1 MVRTFGGAGIKRLLS
16 LVTSIRFQV
25 VFFLTLFIVIGALV
39 FRYVASTQSKAT
51 LESERTEKLRDI
63 ASTLPNDFESKLDAV
78 INQYLRISGDNPSSK
93 SLIDYLSVRLPSPI
107 DAFVK
112 EKLGAYKSSAF
123 GFLDIDSQKSSVIA
137 LGNNYKN
144 SWYPRLIS
152 LSLVFPSD
160 TKWTDEMLPGIKPYI
175 TIEPVKQG
183 DKTITVAKT
192 NSDAWK
198 PPLAIAM
205 SAQSFEQIDSD
216 LAKIEQS
223 IGNSVLLTLAVGISL
238 AILLGISITSRL
250 VRLKK
255 GISNLSID
263 LSNPVPVVGGE
274 LGEIAIAT
282 NTLAQD
288 LIKSKS
294 RSEKVLDSVSTA
306 IVVIDSNLR
315 IIQSNPSALVFS
327 KNQKTLIGS
336 DISSLGEVGE
346 AVEQEI
352 VNTITKG
359 SVWNSGSIKVKTHD
373 ATRFVNVRIIPV
385 KLGGSSEAVV
395 AIQDVTES
403 VVNTLESER
412 EASLA
417 RLGLFTMGVAHEV
430 RNPLTS
436 IKGFVQLLERKL
448 AGRDEERFLKPVMRE
463 VERLEVMITELLESS
478 RPGPIQK
485 KPADLA
491 KVVEQIVASQ
501 AIKLNE
507 CGIKIVK
514 NLNAGIVAE
523 LDEKRFHQVILNL
536 ILNSKDAMP
545 DGGVLTLST
554 YTNADCDTIEIKDT
568 GMGISDEDAAKI
580 FTPFYTTKASGT
592 GLGLSI
598 CDQIVKSHGG
608 TISFKS
614 DENGTAFYIK
624 LPKGQTMEE
633 RNDN

>member
-1 MVRTFGGAGIKRLLS
+1 MV
-16 LVTSIRFQV
+16 FQ
-25 VFFLTLFIVIGALV
+25 F
-39 FRYVASTQSKAT
+39 VASTQSRAT

-63 ASTLPNDFESKLDAV
+63 ASTLPNDFESKLDAIV
-78 INQYLRISGDNPSSK
+78 NQFSRIAGDNPSGK
-93 SLIDYLSVRLPSPI
+93 SLIDYVNIRLPSPI

-112 EKLGAYKSSAF
+112 EKLSSYSSSAF
-123 GFLDIDSQKSSVIA
+123 GFLDVDNRKQSVIA
-137 LGNNYKN
+137 LGNNYNN

-160 TKWTDEMLPGIKPYI
+160 TKWTDEILPGIKPYI
-175 TIEPVKQG
+175 TVEPVKQG

-192 NSDAWK
+192 NKDTWK

-216 LAKIEQS
+216 LAKIERS
-223 IGNSVLLTLAVGISL
+223 IGNSVLITLAVGITL
-238 AILLGISITSRL
+238 AVFLGVSITSRL

-255 GISNLSID
+255 GISNLSLD
-263 LSNPVPVVGGE
+263 LANPVPVVGGE
-274 LGEIAIAT
+274 LGEIAVAT
-282 NTLAQD
+282 NNLAQD
-288 LIKSKS
+288 LIKSRS

-306 IVVIDSNLR
+306 ILVVDSNLK
-315 IIQSNPSALVFS
+315 IIQSNPSAQIFS
-327 KNQKTLIGS
+327 KAQKGS
-336 DISSLGEVGE
+336 LVGSNLEILGEVGE
-346 AVEQEI
+346 AAREEI
-352 VNTITKG
+352 FNTIAKN
-359 SVWNSGSIKVKTHD
+359 SVWNSGSIKIKTHD
-373 ATRFVNVRIIPV
+373 ATRFVNIRVIPV

-463 VERLEVMITELLESS
+463 VERLEVMITELLETS

-485 KPADLA
+485 KQVDLS
-491 KVVEQIVASQ
+491 KTVDQVIASQ
-501 AIKLNE
+501 ALKLNE

-514 NLNAGIVAE
+514 NLANGLMAD
-523 LDEKRFHQVILNL
+523 LDEKRFHQVVLNL

-545 DGGVLTLST
+545 EGGVLAIST
-554 YTNADCDTIEIKDT
+554 YTNVDFDTIEIKDT

-608 TISFKS
+608 TISFTS
-614 DENGTAFYIK
+614 DENGTTFYIK
-624 LPKGQTMEE
+624 LPKGQSMEE
-633 RNDN
+633 ASEH